1 MQGTGTSVAWFT
13 ENLVVPENM
22 DPIDCL
28 RWPLSQVLFLVNTA
42 SVFKADTDLHD
53 LRYATV
59 VTRVH
64 AGAEALLAA
73 DMLY

>member
-1 MQGTGTSVAWFT
+1 M
-13 ENLVVPENM
+13 VPENM

-28 RWPLSQVLFLVNTA
+28 RWPLAQVLFLVNTA

-53 LRYATV
+53 LRYAV
-59 VTRVH
+59 VTGVR
-64 AGAEALLAA
+64 GLETLAA